1 MSPEASSDTMN
12 LTNLGGIFL
21 VHGGLLVL
29 TLLVYVLERQI
40 RRRNKLK
47 GITSQ
52 DDILRHSQFLK
63 RSANNTRGV
72 TLDNNDI
79 HTEMSSL
86 RNKVDGIEGK
96 VEDLTK
102 TMTEMLMLMKQQKG
116 QSPGDDPNANRRV
129 YFAQETFN
137 TASSS
142 VHSTPG
148 GVQYDLGG
156 DVEDDEE
163 TFKDDDFSYD
173 TNAVFK

>member
-1 MSPEASSDTMN
+1 
-12 LTNLGGIFL
+12 
-21 VHGGLLVL
+21 
-29 TLLVYVLERQI
+29 
-40 RRRNKLK
+40 
-47 GITSQ
+47 
-52 DDILRHSQFLK
+52 
-63 RSANNTRGV
+63 
-72 TLDNNDI
+72 
-79 HTEMSSL
+79 MSSL

-102 TMTEMLMLMKQQKG
+102 TMTEMLMLMKQQQG
-116 QSPGDDPNANRRV
+116 QSPRDDPNANRRV

-148 GVQYDLGG
+148 GFQYDLGG